1 MEASRAA
8 NRRTKKDN
16 IADGCTRRTWE
27 YVWNHERY
35 AREVSL
41 RPRRTSPYLAC
52 YLAKRRVL

>member
-27 YVWNHERY
+27 YVWNHERC

-41 RPRRTSPYLAC
+41 CPRRTSPYLAC
-52 YLAKRRVL
+52 